1 MVGVGVVSEDPEIR
15 RNWAGGSRSDRLA
28 SVVAGHAAFRRP
40 GSPRQRTASRVRRRG
55 RRGGVRQRLR
65 RLGLRRLP
73 LPSIILGNAQS
84 LRNKVDE
91 LQANVEHISEYRDA
105 CVIALTE
112 TWLKDYDP
120 TQDFDIDGFGQPYQL
135 DRDAQI
141 TGKSLGGG
149 VCLYV
154 NPRWCKSV
162 KIRESICS
170 PHIELLSVSLRPF
183 YLPREIP
190 QVFLTVVY
198 IHPRADTAE
207 AASTI
212 AKLVHQL
219 QNKCPDA
226 PHFILG
232 DFNTCSLKQHLGH
245 LHQYV
250 KCPTRHG
257 KILDLCYGTIKGA
270 YKSFPLAP
278 LGFSDHS
285 CVLLAPVYQ
294 PALKKGKVERKEVA
308 LWTES
313 AIRELNGC
321 LHNTNWDVFKDSC
334 TNLDELTD
342 TVVNYITFCEE
353 MIIPRK
359 TITLYPNN
367 KPWVSKSL
375 KNSINKK
382 KIAYYQGDI
391 SEQKEAQKLVK
402 REIKLAKMQYKDK
415 VQDEFRMGNS
425 RSAWRGI
432 KSMMGIQDKKKR
444 VSNSDKSDSTLAE
457 ELNQFYLRFDS
468 IDFSG
473 ELSKFREVPVSSGI
487 QIDEISVWS
496 NFGKT
501 NPRKSYGPDGISGRL
516 LKCCAPFLSE
526 IFTYIFQWSLSLN
539 KVPTLW
545 KESTIVPVAKVPSP
559 KTLNDYHPVALTSVV
574 MKSFERIVKKS
585 LLAMTQTVIDP
596 LQFAY
601 QPRKGVKDAVATLL
615 NLIVR
620 HLEGRKTHIRLC
632 FADFSSAFNCMQPLV
647 LAHRLSEI
655 PSVDLGT
662 ICWLVDFLTTRPQRT
677 RVNETLSGTLL
688 CSTGSPQGCVLSPLL
703 FMLYTNDCKSTF
715 ESRHIIKFAD
725 DSVIVSLLQD
735 HEAGHG
741 PVLDHFVRWCDDSY
755 LQLNVSKTKDMKI
768 DFRKNPPVTA
778 QTFVKGTAVDTV
790 NHYKYLGTI
799 LDDKL
804 SFESN
809 SDAICRKVNQSITA
823 NKKKVRKVGENHD
836 SSQHTTI
843 SYNFAMEGQ
852 ILTKQVTI
860 DDGPWLK
867 MSMQKLYILKTSPPV
882 DGRQYDVWYFATTT
896 NSYNFAMKG

>member
-1 MVGVGVVSEDPEIR
+1 MASR
-15 RNWAGGSRSDRLA
+15 RRSGGIGLEAPVRT
-28 SVVAGHAAFRRP
+28 
-40 GSPRQRTASRVRRRG
+40 GSPRQRTAARVRRRG
-55 RRGGVRQRLR
+55 RRGGVHQRLR

-91 LQANVEHISEYRDA
+91 LQANVKHISEYRDA

-120 TQDFDIDGFGQPYQL
+120 TQDFDIDGFGQPYRL

-294 PALKKGKVERKEVA
+294 PALKKGKVECKEVA

-391 SEQKEAQKLVK
+391 SEQKEAQKIGEK
-402 REIKLAKMQYKDK
+402 GNQIGQNA
-415 VQDEFRMGNS
+415 VQGQ
-425 RSAWRGI
+425 G
-432 KSMMGIQDKKKR
+432 
-444 VSNSDKSDSTLAE
+444 
-457 ELNQFYLRFDS
+457 
-468 IDFSG
+468 SG
-473 ELSKFREVPVSSGI
+473 
-487 QIDEISVWS
+487 
-496 NFGKT
+496 
-501 NPRKSYGPDGISGRL
+501 
-516 LKCCAPFLSE
+516 
-526 IFTYIFQWSLSLN
+526 
-539 KVPTLW
+539 
-545 KESTIVPVAKVPSP
+545 
-559 KTLNDYHPVALTSVV
+559 
-574 MKSFERIVKKS
+574 
-585 LLAMTQTVIDP
+585 
-596 LQFAY
+596 
-601 QPRKGVKDAVATLL
+601 
-615 NLIVR
+615 
-620 HLEGRKTHIRLC
+620 
-632 FADFSSAFNCMQPLV
+632 
-647 LAHRLSEI
+647 
-655 PSVDLGT
+655 
-662 ICWLVDFLTTRPQRT
+662 
-677 RVNETLSGTLL
+677 
-688 CSTGSPQGCVLSPLL
+688 
-703 FMLYTNDCKSTF
+703 
-715 ESRHIIKFAD
+715 
-725 DSVIVSLLQD
+725 
-735 HEAGHG
+735 
-741 PVLDHFVRWCDDSY
+741 
-755 LQLNVSKTKDMKI
+755 
-768 DFRKNPPVTA
+768 
-778 QTFVKGTAVDTV
+778 
-790 NHYKYLGTI
+790 
-799 LDDKL
+799 
-804 SFESN
+804 
-809 SDAICRKVNQSITA
+809 
-823 NKKKVRKVGENHD
+823 
-836 SSQHTTI
+836 
-843 SYNFAMEGQ
+843 
-852 ILTKQVTI
+852 
-860 DDGPWLK
+860 
-867 MSMQKLYILKTSPPV
+867 
-882 DGRQYDVWYFATTT
+882 
-896 NSYNFAMKG
+896 